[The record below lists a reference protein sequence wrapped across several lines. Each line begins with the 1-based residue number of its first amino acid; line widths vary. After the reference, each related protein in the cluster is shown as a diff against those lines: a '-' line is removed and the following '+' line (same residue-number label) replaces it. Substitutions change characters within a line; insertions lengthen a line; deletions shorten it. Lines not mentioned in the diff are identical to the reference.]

1 VEKPCGLLGV
11 KSHLRCHPGANGA
24 GSKKAPATSMSDESG
39 LKRRC
44 ATKEI
49 INDKND
55 RLQLPG
61 IVQLS

>member
-11 KSHLRCHPGANGA
+11 KSHLRCHPAANGA

-44 ATKEI
+44 ATKRD
-49 INDKND
+49 N
-55 RLQLPG
+55 
-61 IVQLS
+61 